1 MDNVKKQ
8 YHLKILVTGGG
19 TGGHLFPAIA
29 LMEEL
34 KYRPKEIFTFDFLFI
49 GTEKGLESSVL
60 SNLDYPFRSTWIRGF
75 QRGFTGH
82 DILINLLFPLRLI
95 VSLIQS
101 FILIKR
107 FKPDLAIGTG
117 GYTSGPPLRIATM
130 LKIPIFLH
138 EQNVFPGKTTR
149 MLSKHAKRIY
159 SSFED
164 TSEYIK
170 DIVCYGTPLRRSL
183 STVSREQ
190 GIQFFELQNNLPT
203 VFIFGGSQGSRAI
216 NNYWKTHLDDFILK
230 SKCQFIWQTG
240 QRDFEEIKYLFAENP
255 NVHITPFI
263 HEMGIAYSAS
273 DIIISRAGAL
283 TLAELCLYG
292 KPSILIPLPTAAGN
306 HQEINARIMEKDEA
320 SIVILQKNLESELLE
335 ISLQTLLEND
345 SKLAE
350 MSENA
355 KRLARSDSAKLIV
368 DDILKIMVAD
378 VRET

>member
-1 MDNVKKQ
+1 MGKANELQ
-8 YHLKILVTGGG
+8 HLKILVTGGG

-34 KYRPKEIFTFDFLFI
+34 KCRSKDKITFDFLFI
-49 GTEKGLESSVL
+49 GTERGLESSVL
-60 SNLDYPFRSTWIRGF
+60 SNLDYPFRSIWIRGF
-75 QRGFTGH
+75 QRGFTGR
-82 DILINLLFPLRLI
+82 DILINLLFPVRLI

-107 FKPDLAIGTG
+107 FKPNLAIGTG
-117 GYTSGPPLRIATM
+117 GYTSGPPLRIAAM

-149 MLSKHAKRIY
+149 MLSKHAKRVY

-164 TSEYIK
+164 TREYIK
-170 DIVCYGTPLRRSL
+170 DIICYGTPLRRSL

-190 GIQFFELQNNLPT
+190 GIRFFELRENLTT

-216 NNYWKTHLDDFILK
+216 NNYWRTHLNDFIAK

-240 QRDFEEIKYLFAENP
+240 QHDYENIKCLFAENP
-255 NVHITPFI
+255 NVYITPFI
-263 HEMGIAYSAS
+263 HEMGIAYSAA

-292 KPSILIPLPTAAGN
+292 KPSILIPLPSAAGN
-306 HQEINARIMEKDEA
+306 HQEINARIMEKEEA
-320 SIVILQKNLESELLE
+320 SIVVLQKNSESELLE
-335 ISLQTLLEND
+335 ISLQTLIENK

-350 MSENA
+350 MSKNA
-355 KRLARSDSAKLIV
+355 KRLARLDSAKLIV
-368 DDILKIMVAD
+368 DDILNIMV
-378 VRET
+378 